1 MSCTETVFGDI
12 ETTVLDPLFIAAI
25 QVIPVD
31 DLCKNWVANRTIMLR
46 MTSKRVKE
54 IVDKLHLPVV
64 VCLHKLTSCKI
75 REDLPLYIMYRL
87 INFSYYNNI
96 EKLTIQY
103 FRIKT
108 IIEDFSKVLE
118 QCKKLK
124 ELDLSDG
131 GLKGNSLINA
141 INISPEQSANL
152 VNALNKTSS
161 TLVSLNLK
169 NCCIGNEIKN
179 LNLKQFSGLTSLNL
193 GGNKIG
199 FYGNGNGVETIAT
212 IAMELINCKG
222 LTYLNLDKNNIS
234 NYGAESLFKN
244 LSQCSNLDRLDLSMN
259 CIHFYDTDC
268 LVKNLSKCTTISHLD
283 LSYNWI
289 KPEGAVNI
297 AEVLKKLSLTHLN
310 LSCNSIES
318 EGALSIMSVIQN
330 TSLAHLDLRG
340 NFFRPKFITTECIS
354 RYLSLSR
361 SHKESSYLI

>member
-1 MSCTETVFGDI
+1 MSFTEVVFEASEATVQ
-12 ETTVLDPLFIAAI
+12 DPPFIAAI

-31 DLCKNWVANRTIMLR
+31 ELCKNWVANRTIMLR

-54 IVDKLHLPVV
+54 IVDKLYLPVV

-75 REDLPLYIMYRL
+75 CEDLPLYIMYRL

-118 QCKKLK
+118 QCKKIK

-141 INISPEQSANL
+141 KNISPDQSANL
-152 VNALNKTSS
+152 VNALNKISS
-161 TLVSLNLK
+161 TLISLNLK
-169 NCCIGNEIKN
+169 NCSIGNEIKN

-193 GGNKIG
+193 GGNNIG
-199 FYGNGNGVETIAT
+199 FYGNGVETIAR

-234 NYGAESLFKN
+234 NYGAENLFKN
-244 LSQCSNLDRLDLSMN
+244 LSQCSSLVRLDLSMN

-268 LVKNLSKCTTISHLD
+268 LVKNLSECTTISHLD

-297 AEVLKKLSLTHLN
+297 AKALKKLSLTHLN
-310 LSCNSIES
+310 LSYNSIES

-330 TSLAHLDLRG
+330 TSLTHLDLRG
-340 NFFRPKFITTECIS
+340 NFFRPKFITAECIG

>member
-141 INISPEQSANL
+141 KNISPDQSANL

-161 TLVSLNLK
+161 TLISLNLK
-169 NCCIGNEIKN
+169 NCSIGNEIKN

-193 GGNKIG
+193 GGNNIG
-199 FYGNGNGVETIAT
+199 FYGNGVETIAR

-234 NYGAESLFKN
+234 NYGAENLFKN

-268 LVKNLSKCTTISHLD
+268 LVKNLSECTTISHLD

-297 AEVLKKLSLTHLN
+297 AKALKKLSLTHLN
-310 LSCNSIES
+310 LSYNSIES